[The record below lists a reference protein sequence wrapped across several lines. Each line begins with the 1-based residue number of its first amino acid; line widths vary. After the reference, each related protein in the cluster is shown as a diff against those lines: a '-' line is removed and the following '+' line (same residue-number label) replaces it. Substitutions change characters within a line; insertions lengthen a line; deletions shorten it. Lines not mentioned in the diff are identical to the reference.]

1 MANQILYIAS
11 GSAPL
16 SSQFQETLDML
27 LTGAAFGQPTTLW
40 LTTACLDQLQLMPS
54 DILAQL
60 PDFGVRCVTNAPAP
74 AAQIP
79 LETLDDQKLLALR
92 DDCRQVLVF

>member
-40 LTTACLDQLQLMPS
+40 LTKGCLHQLQLAPS
-54 DILAQL
+54 ASLAQL
-60 PDFGVRCVTNAPAP
+60 PDFGVRCVTDDPAP
-74 AAQIP
+74 VASIP
-79 LETLDDQKLLALR
+79 VETLDSQTLQALR
-92 DDCRQVLVF
+92 DECSQTLVF